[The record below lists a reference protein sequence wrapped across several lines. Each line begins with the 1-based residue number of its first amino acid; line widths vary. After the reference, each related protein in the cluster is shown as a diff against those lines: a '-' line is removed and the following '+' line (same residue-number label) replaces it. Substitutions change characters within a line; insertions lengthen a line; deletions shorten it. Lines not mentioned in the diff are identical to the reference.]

1 MAAFVL
7 RRLLALVPTLV
18 GVSALVFFILKLTP
32 GDPAFVLAGANATEE
47 QLHNIRVAYHLDDPV
62 LVQYAR
68 YFSEAAQGNLG
79 QSLRTHRPVTS
90 ELLDRLPASL
100 ELGAI
105 AFVIALI
112 VGVALGIVSAARQ
125 Y

>member
-1 MAAFVL
+1 MSGFVV
-7 RRLLALVPTLV
+7 RRLLALVPTLI

-68 YFSEAAQGNLG
+68 YLSQAVQGDLG
-79 QSLRTHRPVTS
+79 QSLRTHRPVAS
-90 ELLDRLPASL
+90 ELLDRLPSSL
-100 ELGAI
+100 EL
-105 AFVIALI
+105 
-112 VGVALGIVSAARQ
+112 AA
-125 Y
+125 